1 MAVEELEVVDGVVV
15 AVVDAVDV
23 PVVVGDDDTV
33 TAPIPAADVGWV
45 ADGAPT
51 AADTVV
57 RVVDVVGGVDNI
69 VETTGTAVGSSVIT
83 HGLPA
88 AGVDDGTAVAW
99 LVAGVVVVDAG

>member
-1 MAVEELEVVDGVVV
+1 MTGAVVDEVVV
-15 AVVDAVDV
+15 AAVDAVNV

-33 TAPIPAADVGWV
+33 TAPVPTGDIDWV
-45 ADGAPT
+45 IDGAPT

-57 RVVDVVGGVDNI
+57 GVVDVVDGIDDV

-83 HGLPA
+83 NGLPA